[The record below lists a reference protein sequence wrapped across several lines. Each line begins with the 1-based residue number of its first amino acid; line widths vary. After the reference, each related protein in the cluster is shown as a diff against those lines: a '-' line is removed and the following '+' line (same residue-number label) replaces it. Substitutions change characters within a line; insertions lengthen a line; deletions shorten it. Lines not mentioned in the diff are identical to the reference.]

1 MGTRTFVLKT
11 SSLGSEVAKPA
22 LKAKAP
28 WVCHFFFVNFSMYL
42 VPPYFL
48 LPSNFLLL
56 GVSSEPARK
65 VFFTLFKGHL

>member
-28 WVCHFFFVNFSMYL
+28 WVCHFLVVNFSMYL
-42 VPPYFL
+42 VPPYVFVALKL
-48 LPSNFLLL
+48 LTPGGKF
-56 GVSSEPARK
+56 
-65 VFFTLFKGHL
+65 

>member
-28 WVCHFFFVNFSMYL
+28 WVCHFFFLNFSMYL
-42 VPPYFL
+42 VPLYVFVALKL
-48 LPSNFLLL
+48 LTPGGKF
-56 GVSSEPARK
+56 
-65 VFFTLFKGHL
+65 